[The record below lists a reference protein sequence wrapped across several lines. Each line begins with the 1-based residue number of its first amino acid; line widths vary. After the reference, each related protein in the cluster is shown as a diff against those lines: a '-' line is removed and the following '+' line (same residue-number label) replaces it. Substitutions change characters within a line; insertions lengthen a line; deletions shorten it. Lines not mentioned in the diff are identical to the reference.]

1 MMKEERPWGWYDV
14 IDSGNRYKVKNIE
27 VKPGSSL
34 SLQVHHHRAEHWV
47 VVEGTALVQLN
58 DDKVVLSENQST
70 FIPLGCKHRLSN
82 PGRIPLKIIEVQSG
96 AYLEEDDIERFDDDY
111 GRIDE

>member
-1 MMKEERPWGWYDV
+1 MKEERPWGWYDV
-14 IDSGNRYKVKNIE
+14 IDEGDRYKVKNIE